1 MKNKMLVLE
10 HGNKMF
16 YSREIIQLHIP
27 REINLMFY
35 TILVLTFCV
44 IFLLLFCQINDVIKV
59 NGCVRTETNNSTVRN
74 VIAGKIDALY
84 YKPEQFVE
92 KGDLLYSINPE
103 IQKSME
109 QELRLRL
116 QDCEEQ
122 LECMNALLEGAY
134 GFDGTDCLYREVESG
149 EPGAEVLSR
158 DIKFFEARN
167 GSLSDVLVKS
177 KLDEYFGNL
186 TYFEKQMEILEYRLF
201 KEKNQPETFY
211 NKQKVEEASMSYDLC
226 LAEFKRY
233 KAGFWADIIQKKK
246 SYELQR
252 DEILQE
258 LKRSLEQVEFLDVRA
273 PVSGFVQEVALLNK
287 GDYVSAEETV
297 LVIVPDDSRNFRVEM
312 SIPTKD
318 IGEIVPGMTVKY
330 RLSAFPFFEYKGA
343 EGKILSVDSDIRGS
357 AEGNVY
363 YRVYSDIDKTIFTN
377 RRGNSYSIK
386 AGIEV
391 DARIVKERISV
402 LHFFLRKLDFVQ

>member
-27 REINLMFY
+27 KEINLMFY
-35 TILVLTFCV
+35 TILALMFCIV
-44 IFLLLFCQINDVIKV
+44 FLVLFCQINDVIKV
-59 NGCVRTETNNSTVRN
+59 GGCVRTETNNSTVRN

-103 IQKSME
+103 IQKTVE

-122 LECMNALLEGAY
+122 LKCMDVLLE
-134 GFDGTDCLYREVESG
+134 
-149 EPGAEVLSR
+149 
-158 DIKFFEARN
+158 
-167 GSLSDVLVKS
+167 SLSEKAGIFETRNEFLSDELVKS
-177 KLDEYFGNL
+177 KLDEYLGNL
-186 TYFEKQMEILEYRLF
+186 AYFEKQLEILEYRLF

-211 NKQKVEEASMSYDLC
+211 SKQKVDEATMNYELC
-226 LAEFKRY
+226 LAELKRY

-258 LKRSLEQVEFLDVRA
+258 LARSLEQVEFLDVRA

-287 GDYVSAEETV
+287 GDYVSAEQTV
-297 LVIVPDDSRNFRVEM
+297 LVIVPDDSKNFRVEM

-343 EGKILSVDSDIRGS
+343 EGKILSIDSDIRES
-357 AEGNVY
+357 AGGNVY
-363 YRVYSDIDKTIFTN
+363 YRVYSDIDKTIFSS
-377 RRGNSYSIK
+377 RRGNSYSVK

-402 LHFFLRKLDFVQ
+402 LHFILRKLDFVQ

>member
-27 REINLMFY
+27 KEINLMFY
-35 TILVLTFCV
+35 TILALTFCIV
-44 IFLLLFCQINDVIKV
+44 FLVLFCQINDVIKV
-59 NGCVRTETNNSTVRN
+59 SGCVRTETNNSTVRN

-103 IQKSME
+103 IQKTVE

-122 LECMNALLEGAY
+122 LKCMDALLE
-134 GFDGTDCLYREVESG
+134 
-149 EPGAEVLSR
+149 
-158 DIKFFEARN
+158 
-167 GSLSDVLVKS
+167 SLSGKAGSFETRNEFLSDELVKS
-177 KLDEYFGNL
+177 KLDEYLGNL
-186 TYFEKQMEILEYRLF
+186 AYFEKQLEILEYRLF
-201 KEKNQPETFY
+201 KEKNQPGTFY
-211 NKQKVEEASMSYDLC
+211 SKQKVDEATMNYELC
-226 LAEFKRY
+226 LAELKRY

-258 LKRSLEQVEFLDVRA
+258 LARSLEQVEFLDVRA

-287 GDYVSAEETV
+287 GDYVSAEQTV
-297 LVIVPDDSRNFRVEM
+297 LVIVPDDSKNFRVEM

-343 EGKILSVDSDIRGS
+343 EGKILSIDSDIRES
-357 AEGNVY
+357 AGGNVY
-363 YRVYSDIDKTIFTN
+363 YRVYSDIDKTIFSS
-377 RRGNSYSIK
+377 RRGNSYSVK

-402 LHFFLRKLDFVQ
+402 LHFILRKLDFVQ

>member
-1 MKNKMLVLE
+1 MVNIRNFGRLNMKNKMLVLE

-27 REINLMFY
+27 KEINLMFY
-35 TILVLTFCV
+35 TILALTFCIV
-44 IFLLLFCQINDVIKV
+44 FLVLFCQINDVIKV
-59 NGCVRTETNNSTVRN
+59 SGCVRTETNNSTVRN

-103 IQKSME
+103 IQKTVE

-122 LECMNALLEGAY
+122 LKCMDALLE
-134 GFDGTDCLYREVESG
+134 
-149 EPGAEVLSR
+149 
-158 DIKFFEARN
+158 
-167 GSLSDVLVKS
+167 SLSGKAGSFETRNEFLSDELVKS
-177 KLDEYFGNL
+177 KLDEYLGNL
-186 TYFEKQMEILEYRLF
+186 AYFEKQLEILEYRLF
-201 KEKNQPETFY
+201 KEKNQPGTFY
-211 NKQKVEEASMSYDLC
+211 SKQKVDEATMNYELC
-226 LAEFKRY
+226 LAELKRY

-258 LKRSLEQVEFLDVRA
+258 LARSLEQVEFLDVRA
-273 PVSGFVQEVALLNK
+273 PISGFVQEVALLNK
-287 GDYVSAEETV
+287 GDYVSAEQTV
-297 LVIVPDDSRNFRVEM
+297 LVIVPDDSKNFRVEM

-343 EGKILSVDSDIRGS
+343 EGKILSIDSDIRES
-357 AEGNVY
+357 AGGNVY
-363 YRVYSDIDKTIFTN
+363 YRVYSDIDKTIFSS
-377 RRGNSYSIK
+377 RRGNSYSVK

-402 LHFFLRKLDFVQ
+402 LHFILRKLDFVQ

>member
-27 REINLMFY
+27 KEINLMFY
-35 TILVLTFCV
+35 TILALTFCIV
-44 IFLLLFCQINDVIKV
+44 FLVLFCQINDVIKV
-59 NGCVRTETNNSTVRN
+59 SGCVRTETNNSTVRN

-84 YKPEQFVE
+84 YKPEQFVK

-103 IQKSME
+103 IQKTVE

-122 LECMNALLEGAY
+122 LKCMDALLE
-134 GFDGTDCLYREVESG
+134 
-149 EPGAEVLSR
+149 
-158 DIKFFEARN
+158 
-167 GSLSDVLVKS
+167 SLSGKAGSFETRNEFLSDELVKS
-177 KLDEYFGNL
+177 KLDEYLGNL
-186 TYFEKQMEILEYRLF
+186 AYFEKQLEILEYRLF
-201 KEKNQPETFY
+201 KEKNQPGTFY
-211 NKQKVEEASMSYDLC
+211 SKQKVDEATMNYELC
-226 LAEFKRY
+226 LAELKRY

-258 LKRSLEQVEFLDVRA
+258 LARSLEQVEFLDVRA

-287 GDYVSAEETV
+287 GDYVSAEQTV
-297 LVIVPDDSRNFRVEM
+297 LVIVPDDSKNFRVEM

-343 EGKILSVDSDIRGS
+343 EGKILSIDSDIRES
-357 AEGNVY
+357 AGGNVY
-363 YRVYSDIDKTIFTN
+363 YRVYSDIDKTIFSS
-377 RRGNSYSIK
+377 RRGNSYSVK

-402 LHFFLRKLDFVQ
+402 LHFILRKLDFVQ

>member
-27 REINLMFY
+27 KEINLMFY
-35 TILVLTFCV
+35 TILALTFCIV
-44 IFLLLFCQINDVIKV
+44 FLVLFCQINDVIKV
-59 NGCVRTETNNSTVRN
+59 GGCVRTETNNSTVRN

-103 IQKSME
+103 IQKTVE

-122 LECMNALLEGAY
+122 LKCMDALLE
-134 GFDGTDCLYREVESG
+134 S
-149 EPGAEVLSR
+149 LSE
-158 DIKFFEARN
+158 KAGSFETRN
-167 GSLSDVLVKS
+167 EFLSDVLVKS
-177 KLDEYFGNL
+177 KLDEYLGNL
-186 TYFEKQMEILEYRLF
+186 AYFEKQLEILEYRLF
-201 KEKNQPETFY
+201 KEKNQPGTFY
-211 NKQKVEEASMSYDLC
+211 SKQKVDEASMNYELC
-226 LAEFKRY
+226 LAELKRY

-258 LKRSLEQVEFLDVRA
+258 LARSLEQVEFLDVRA

-287 GDYVSAEETV
+287 GDYVSAEQTV
-297 LVIVPDDSRNFRVEM
+297 LVIVPDDSKNFRVEM

-343 EGKILSVDSDIRGS
+343 EGKILSIDSDIRES

-363 YRVYSDIDKTIFTN
+363 YRVYSDIDKTIFSS
-377 RRGNSYSIK
+377 RRGNSYSVK

-402 LHFFLRKLDFVQ
+402 LHFILRKLDFVQ